1 MSNTACMGR
10 RGLLGGLATV
20 GSLMSLAACGSATTT
35 SHSPVDACSL
45 MSKAEA
51 AAIFQT
57 GNYTLQ
63 HRPPTNDQTV
73 CVYPGSARGVS
84 LITSVSWSKSE
95 VANFEKVHSGT
106 YTSATATV
114 PSGQAFPLP
123 KFTKIRVDGN
133 TVYWAEHQPLPISGT
148 DTYPS
153 LMSAEKNGYVV
164 ALSATGL
171 SETQNE
177 QVMGTM
183 LRRL

>member
-1 MSNTACMGR
+1 
-10 RGLLGGLATV
+10 
-20 GSLMSLAACGSATTT
+20 
-35 SHSPVDACSL
+35 
-45 MSKAEA
+45 MSKVEA

-63 HRPPTNDQTV
+63 HHPSTNDQTV
-73 CVYPGSARGVS
+73 CVYPGSAKGVS

-95 VANFEKVHSGT
+95 VVNFEKVHSGT

-114 PSGQAFPLP
+114 PSGQSIPLP
-123 KFTKIRVDGN
+123 HFTKIRVAGN
-133 TVYWAEHQPLPISGT
+133 TVYWAVHQPLPISGT

>member
-1 MSNTACMGR
+1 
-10 RGLLGGLATV
+10 
-20 GSLMSLAACGSATTT
+20 MSLSACGSATTT
-35 SHSPVDACSL
+35 SPSRVDACSL

-57 GNYTLQ
+57 GSYTLQ
-63 HRPPTNDQTV
+63 HRPPANDQTV
-73 CVYPGSARGVS
+73 CVYSGSAKGVS

-95 VANFEKVHSGT
+95 VTNFEKVHSGT
-106 YTSATATV
+106 YNSATATL
-114 PSGQAFPLP
+114 PSGQASPVP
-123 KFTKIRVDGN
+123 YFTKIRVHGN
-133 TVYWAEHQPLPISGT
+133 TVYWAVHQPLPISGT
-148 DTYPS
+148 HTYHS